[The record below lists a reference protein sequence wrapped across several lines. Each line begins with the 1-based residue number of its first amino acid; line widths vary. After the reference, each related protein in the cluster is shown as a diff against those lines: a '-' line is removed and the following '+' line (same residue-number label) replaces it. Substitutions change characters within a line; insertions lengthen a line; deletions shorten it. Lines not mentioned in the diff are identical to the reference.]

1 MTFAW
6 TPHLRL
12 ACRACPSPPAEFPVQ
27 VNQLVGSPRCSAG
40 HRLDIAPPVWLC
52 TAASAAE
59 FDPGTLD
66 CPECG
71 ARMDLEQASPTALP
85 CPNGHAPFSVRAPS
99 PAECD
104 LVSDIRAVASREGCG
119 DVVLIDPQRV
129 LARWREMLALS
140 AGYQETQRDLTPR
153 ERILELAKTGHM
165 VIRQGVAARFDSP
178 IEALELLAKDTDTV
192 VRATV
197 ASQRLYRHQ
206 QLVMRLVQDPHPR
219 VRAALARN
227 DAATP
232 EVLAL
237 LADAPEEH
245 VRSGVAGNFMTPT
258 AARDKLARDP
268 SVAVRLALASRPELA
283 GDAARL
289 LADDPV
295 LVVREARRAAER
307 EGQRI
312 LEAQRPPTR
321 EELGCTTDD
330 DYNRKLTEIYRH

>member
-6 TPHLRL
+6 MPHLRL
-12 ACRACPSPPAEFPVQ
+12 ACRACPSAPGEFPVE
-27 VNQLVGSPRCSAG
+27 VNRLVASTSCPLGHALEISPPA
-40 HRLDIAPPVWLC
+40 WLS

-66 CPECG
+66 CPTCSSLI
-71 ARMDLEQASPTALP
+71 DLEQGLP
-85 CPNGHAPFSVRAPS
+85 RQLTCPMDHAPFTVRSPS
-99 PAECD
+99 EAESG
-104 LVSDIRAVASREGCG
+104 LVSNIVAIASREGSA
-119 DVVLIDPQRV
+119 DVVLLDPTPVITRWKEV
-129 LARWREMLALS
+129 LASS
-140 AGYQETQRDLTPR
+140 AAYQETQRDLAPP

-178 IEALELLAKDTDTV
+178 LEALELLAGDPDTI

-197 ASQRLYRHQ
+197 ASQRLYRHER
-206 QLVMRLVQDPHPR
+206 LVMRLVQDPHPR

-232 EVLAL
+232 EALEILAG
-237 LADAPEEH
+237 APEAH
-245 VRSGVAGNFMTPT
+245 VRRGVAGNFMTPV
-258 AARDKLARDP
+258 AVRARLARDP

-289 LADDPV
+289 LAEDPV
-295 LVVREARRAAER
+295 PAVREARREAER

-312 LEAQRPPTR
+312 LEAQRPPTK

-330 DYNRKLTEIYRH
+330 EYRRKLVEVYRH